1 MAKDCV
7 VGSKLGSV
15 VGDYCQVTGGQY
27 RCKSGATCCNKGVLP
42 KMVSGNYECEGGLKR
57 LSSDPPELKCDLQGQ
72 RVCTGQRKEVI
83 DSWNAGEYGF
93 MNPNRCEEICVL
105 NGKPGCCMYEVD
117 HERCFLVERGATIK
131 VDNAMFYHNHIYNYA
146 GSKAEKVPMRH
157 AGWCEF
163 SAETEVADGEM
174 VALESTIGGG
184 SYEICRDTGVNHAI
198 CNKNV
203 ADSHPKSC
211 TKCLRGWVY
220 SGVWIFGNHWC
231 CSDADA
237 QSKDCKC
244 GRPAAEG
251 ALAFSNGA
259 APTTFSAVV
268 TYSFAALGAS
278 VLVYGAFRH
287 YTDRKSDYTSVVDLA

>member
-1 MAKDCV
+1 MQSLLLLLTVFYAVAHSESEVAQPGGPPCRECYSRRNGECRRISGCVPVSQMAKDCV

-15 VGDYCQVTGGQY
+15 VGDYCSVTGGKY

-93 MNPNRCEEICVL
+93 MNPNRCSEICVL
-105 NGKPGCCMYEVD
+105 NGKAGCCMYEVD

-157 AGWCEF
+157 AGW
-163 SAETEVADGEM
+163 
-174 VALESTIGGG
+174 
-184 SYEICRDTGVNHAI
+184 
-198 CNKNV
+198 
-203 ADSHPKSC
+203 
-211 TKCLRGWVY
+211 
-220 SGVWIFGNHWC
+220 
-231 CSDADA
+231 
-237 QSKDCKC
+237 
-244 GRPAAEG
+244 
-251 ALAFSNGA
+251 
-259 APTTFSAVV
+259 
-268 TYSFAALGAS
+268 
-278 VLVYGAFRH
+278 
-287 YTDRKSDYTSVVDLA
+287 